1 MVWLEQEHLQPM
13 EWQFNHKQLDEQI
26 KHRKLDQKWL
36 NLPEFSSA
44 SHLHLAPELCKKK
57 TPACTSLRKAHLCG
71 RHIFA
76 EGTSLRDAQ
85 FVSVWCG
92 CNRHTHE
99 ITRWVEFRK
108 VVHKRKDIDVYKDSV
123 HTFIYTSYFLCCGH
137 KQTLTRELRLRTH
150 LIHYFSRTSTT
161 TKRQRFVNTSGYNQK
176 CKYNWTE
183 RGLRER
189 TQSIYTHL
197 SSFFCNEAIVLKIT
211 VSVPRLGKHD
221 RGKFLWHEQTLTWE
235 LRLRT
240 HLIHYFSRTSTTTK
254 RQRFVNTSGHNQKCK
269 SKWTNSYS
277 YKICWIPFSRPIW
290 CFKRDIE
297 SVLQISMEHKILC

>member
-1 MVWLEQEHLQPM
+1 MRDSKLQSKRSGLAGTRTLTANGMTIQSQTTGWTNKTPKTWSKVT
-13 EWQFNHKQLDEQI
+13 EFAWVFIGISLASGS
-26 KHRKLDQKWL
+26 RVVQKKE
-36 NLPEFSSA
+36 N
-44 SHLHLAPELCKKK
+44 
-57 TPACTSLRKAHLCG
+57 PACTSLRKAHLCG

-176 CKYNWTE
+176 CKY
-183 RGLRER
+183 
-189 TQSIYTHL
+189 
-197 SSFFCNEAIVLKIT
+197 
-211 VSVPRLGKHD
+211 
-221 RGKFLWHEQTLTWE
+221 
-235 LRLRT
+235 
-240 HLIHYFSRTSTTTK
+240 
-254 RQRFVNTSGHNQKCK
+254 
-269 SKWTNSYS
+269 KWTKAWENAHNLFTH
-277 YKICWIPFSRPIW
+277 ICPLSFAMKQS
-290 CFKRDIE
+290 F
-297 SVLQISMEHKILC
+297 